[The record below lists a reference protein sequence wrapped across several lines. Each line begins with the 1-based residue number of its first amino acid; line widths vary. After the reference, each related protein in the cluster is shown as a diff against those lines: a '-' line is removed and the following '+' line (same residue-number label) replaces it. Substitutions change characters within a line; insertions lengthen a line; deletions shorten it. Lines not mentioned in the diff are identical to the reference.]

1 VPEVIEAVLDTYR
14 RERVS
19 AGDHL
24 ETFIDT
30 LRRIGLEPFKAAE
43 RPEVPAL
50 CELAAD
56 ATELLVQVGLE
67 PAQNQVHA
75 W

>member
-1 VPEVIEAVLDTYR
+1 VLDTYR

-30 LRRIGLEPFKAAE
+30 LRRMGLEPFKAAAHNVRFAPSE
-43 RPEVPAL
+43 DAAQEVA
-50 CELAAD
+50 
-56 ATELLVQVGLE
+56 
-67 PAQNQVHA
+67 
-75 W
+75 